1 MIQQQRPEPARP
13 VRALTDNQ
21 FIETIRYEG
30 RYPTR
35 ERATVVIRTVLAA
48 FGQQLGAGD
57 RAELAS
63 ALPPSAARQL
73 TARSAADRSL
83 SGGELV
89 ADIARHTPG
98 ATRATARWDTGT
110 VLTTVARLA
119 GPDLLAR
126 VLTGLPDGYA
136 LLFGQ
141 ARLVHPRPASSPSP
155 R

>member
-1 MIQQQRPEPARP
+1 MIQQHRPEPTRP

-21 FIETIRYEG
+21 FIETVRYEG

-35 ERATVVIRTVLAA
+35 ERAAVVTRTVLAA
-48 FGQQLGAGD
+48 LGQQLSGGD
-57 RAELAS
+57 RTDLAA
-63 ALPPSAARQL
+63 ALPPVAASHL
-73 TARSAADRSL
+73 TARTGADRPL
-83 SGGELV
+83 GGGELV
-89 ADIARHTPG
+89 ADIAHHTPG

-141 ARLVHPRPASSPSP
+141 ARLVRPRPASPSP
-155 R
+155 L